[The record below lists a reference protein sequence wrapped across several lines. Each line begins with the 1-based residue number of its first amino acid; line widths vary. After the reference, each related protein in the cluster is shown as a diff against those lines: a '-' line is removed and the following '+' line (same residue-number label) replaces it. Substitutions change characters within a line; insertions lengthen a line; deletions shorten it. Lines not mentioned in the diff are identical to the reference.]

1 MASNTI
7 TLFLAGDVMT
17 GRGVDQILPHPGA
30 AKLREGYIRDARDY
44 VSLAEAANGPIPRP
58 VDPAWPWGD
67 ALAIIG
73 EAGPDARVINLETSV
88 TADGSFAPG
97 KGIHYRMHPDNI
109 GCLTVAGL
117 DVCVLANNHVL
128 DFGIAGLTETVD
140 VLHAAGLRTA
150 GAGRDAAQAWQPA
163 EVDTGHGRVLVFSAG
178 LASSGIAAANAAGP
192 NLPGLAFLPDLSR
205 DTAARFIGHVQAIKQ
220 DGDLAVASLH
230 WGSNWGYEVP
240 DGHVRFARWLVDGGI
255 DVVHG
260 HSSHHPRPLEIY
272 RGRPIL
278 YGCGDLINDYEGI
291 GGYQQFRD
299 DLRLLYF
306 ATHDARSRELRGL
319 RLVPVRARRM
329 RLERA
334 SKHDGEWLRHV
345 LSDASA
351 GFGTRISLVGDGS
364 LSVGVP

>member
-1 MASNTI
+1 MASSTI

-30 AKLREGYIRDARDY
+30 AELRESYLRDARDY
-44 VSLAEAANGPIPRP
+44 VALAEEAHGPIPHP

-67 ALAIIG
+67 ALAMIG
-73 EAGPDARVINLETSV
+73 EAEPDVRVVNLETSV
-88 TADGSFAPG
+88 TGDGSFAPD

-109 GCLTVAGL
+109 GCLTAADL

-128 DFGIAGLTETVD
+128 DFGVAGLTETLQV
-140 VLHAAGLRTA
+140 VNAAGLRTA
-150 GAGRDAAQAWQPA
+150 GAGLNAAQAWQPA
-163 EVDTGHGRVLVFSAG
+163 EVDMERGRVLVFSAG
-178 LASSGIAAANAAGP
+178 LASSGISPANVAGP
-192 NLPGLAFLPDLSR
+192 DLPGLAFLPDLSEEN
-205 DTAARFIGHVQAIKQ
+205 AARFVGHVNAVKR
-220 DGDLAVASLH
+220 DGDLTVASLH
-230 WGSNWGYEVP
+230 WGTNWGYEVP
-240 DGHVRFARWLVDGGI
+240 LEHVRFAHWLVDGGI

-291 GGYQQFRD
+291 GGHQQFRD

-306 ATHDARSRELRGL
+306 ATLDVSSRALRELRL
-319 RLVPVRARRM
+319 IPVLSRRM
-329 RLERA
+329 RLKQA
-334 SKHDGEWLRHV
+334 SKDDGEWLRGV
-345 LSDASA
+345 LGEASA
-351 GFGTRISLVGDGS
+351 GYGTRISVAGDGS